1 MAQKLI
7 NTQNLQQVQTQK
19 LTQQQMLVVRML
31 EMPLAEFEQNV
42 MAELDDNTALESAS
56 PDDMMPAT
64 DNGNATEGDDDGYED
79 FDQEK
84 EREERES
91 ALDAALAGI
100 GMDDE
105 MPPATVPGEGRD
117 GSAEYEEI
125 VYGDNISFYDRLK
138 EQIMDVELDGKRRD
152 ILEYLIGSLDGDGL
166 LRKDLDSICDELA
179 IYHGV
184 DTSEEEIGEVLRVLQ
199 TFDPPGIGARDLRE
213 CLLLQIGRRRPSAKR
228 DMMRKI
234 VEECFDDFMN
244 KHRNRIEQRLG
255 ADSETVEAACAEL
268 LRLNPKPG
276 AALGETE
283 GRNVQQIT
291 PDFIVDTDD
300 NGCVT
305 FTISRGRVPELYVS
319 PDFTEM
325 ARTYRENRTSM
336 NRRDKEALLYAK
348 EKMERAKGFIDA
360 VRQRRHTLY
369 VTMKAIIEIQKKF
382 FQDGD
387 EADLKPM
394 ILKDVADRTG
404 LDISTISRVSNMK
417 YAQTRWGTFL
427 LRHFFSDGI
436 KTVDGEEM
444 STRKIKVTMQ
454 EIIDA
459 EDKSRPLSDDAL
471 KVRMEELGFP
481 VARRTL
487 AKYREQLGIPVARL
501 RKK

>member
-1 MAQKLI
+1 
-7 NTQNLQQVQTQK
+7 
-19 LTQQQMLVVRML
+19 MLVVRML

-42 MAELDDNTALESAS
+42 IAELDDNPALESVS
-56 PDDMMPAT
+56 PDDMTP
-64 DNGNATEGDDDGYED
+64 GGDDSRGAGEDDAYED
-79 FDQEK
+79 FDTAK

-91 ALDAALAGI
+91 ALDDALAGI

-105 MPPATVPGEGRD
+105 MPPAWTAGTNADNG
-117 GSAEYEEI
+117 AEYEEI
-125 VYGDNISFYDRLK
+125 VYGDNVSFYDRLK
-138 EQIMDVELDGKRRD
+138 EQIMDVELDSRQRD
-152 ILEYLIGSLDGDGL
+152 ILEYLICSLDGDGL

-184 DTSEEEIGEVLRVLQ
+184 ETSVEETGEILRVLQ

-213 CLLLQIGRRRPSAKR
+213 CLLLQIGRKRPSAMR
-228 DMMRKI
+228 EMMRRI
-234 VEECFDDFMN
+234 ITECFDDFMN
-244 KHRNRIEQRLG
+244 KHRNKIEQRLE
-255 ADSETVEAACAEL
+255 ADTETVEEACAEL

-276 AALGETE
+276 SALGETE
-283 GRNVQQIT
+283 GRNMQQIT
-291 PDFIVDTDD
+291 PDFIIDTDND
-300 NGCVT
+300 GRVT
-305 FTISRGRVPELYVS
+305 FTINRGRVPELYVS
-319 PDFTEM
+319 PGFADM
-325 ARTYRENRTSM
+325 VDTYRNNRASM
-336 NRRDKEALLYAK
+336 NKSDKEALLYAK
-348 EKMERAKGFIDA
+348 EKVERAKGFIDA
-360 VRQRRHTLY
+360 MKQRRHTLY
-369 VTMKAIIEIQKKF
+369 VTMKAIIELQKKY

-436 KTVDGEEM
+436 KTVDGEEL
-444 STRKIKVTMQ
+444 STRKIKVAMQ

-471 KVRMEELGFP
+471 KTKMEERGFP

>member
-1 MAQKLI
+1 
-7 NTQNLQQVQTQK
+7 
-19 LTQQQMLVVRML
+19 
-31 EMPLAEFEQNV
+31 
-42 MAELDDNTALESAS
+42 
-56 PDDMMPAT
+56 
-64 DNGNATEGDDDGYED
+64 
-79 FDQEK
+79 
-84 EREERES
+84 
-91 ALDAALAGI
+91 
-100 GMDDE
+100 
-105 MPPATVPGEGRD
+105 
-117 GSAEYEEI
+117 
-125 VYGDNISFYDRLK
+125 
-138 EQIMDVELDGKRRD
+138 
-152 ILEYLIGSLDGDGL
+152 
-166 LRKDLDSICDELA
+166 
-179 IYHGV
+179 
-184 DTSEEEIGEVLRVLQ
+184 
-199 TFDPPGIGARDLRE
+199 
-213 CLLLQIGRRRPSAKR
+213 
-228 DMMRKI
+228 MRKI

-319 PDFTEM
+319 PDFAEM

-360 VRQRRHTLY
+360 VKQRRHTLY

>member
-7 NTQNLQQVQTQK
+7 QTQNLQQVQTQR

-42 MAELDDNTALESAS
+42 MAELDDNPALESTS
-56 PDDMMPAT
+56 PDDIMAP
-64 DNGNATEGDDDGYED
+64 DDDRRGADEDDIYED
-79 FDQEK
+79 FDTK
-84 EREERES
+84 NEREERES
-91 ALDAALAGI
+91 ALDEALAGI

-105 MPPATVPGEGRD
+105 MPPAMAPGSAGNN
-117 GSAEYEEI
+117 GAEYEEI
-125 VYGDNISFYDRLK
+125 IYGDNVSFYDRLK
-138 EQIMDVELDGKRRD
+138 EQIMDVELDEHRRN
-152 ILEYLIGSLDGDGL
+152 IMEYLICSLDSDGL
-166 LRKDLDSICDELA
+166 LRKDTDSICDELA

-184 DTSEEEIGEVLRVLQ
+184 DTSVEEIGEVLRILQ

-213 CLLLQIGRRRPSAKR
+213 CLLLQIERKEPSAMR
-228 DMMRKI
+228 DMMHRI
-234 VEECFDDFMN
+234 IDECFDDFMN

-255 ADSETVEAACAEL
+255 TDEETVETACTEL

-276 AALGETE
+276 SSLGETE

-300 NGCVT
+300 NGNVT
-305 FTISRGRVPELYVS
+305 FTISRGRVPDLYIS
-319 PDFTEM
+319 PEFADM
-325 ARTYRENRTSM
+325 VKTYRENRTSM
-336 NRRDKEALLYAK
+336 NKREKEALLYAK

-360 VRQRRHTLY
+360 VKQRRHTLY
-369 VTMKAIIEIQKKF
+369 VTMKAIIELQKKY

-394 ILKDVADRTG
+394 ILKDVADHTG

-436 KTVDGEEM
+436 KTVDGEEL
-444 STRKIKVTMQ
+444 STRKIKVAMQ

-459 EDKSRPLSDDAL
+459 EDKSHPLSDDAL
-471 KVRMEELGFP
+471 KTKMEEHGFP